1 MTSAAEQL
9 HKLQILYPAAHAGSD
24 GGVNFAYIPE
34 LGVGKA
40 GHKQVVR
47 ALLYPSN
54 DGGYSS
60 RLFLDRQVPTT
71 ANYTWTTRV
80 IAGETWWVVSFNGV
94 PGTLPWTE
102 ILANHV
108 RALQ

>member
-1 MTSAAEQL
+1 MKMHNVLGDVFEWLKREHETTSPTVNQLAARFEEAWRSKGATE
-9 HKLQILYPAAHAGSD
+9 HGYAED
-24 GGVNFAYIPE
+24 
-34 LGVGKA
+34 
-40 GHKQVVR
+40 
-47 ALLYPSN
+47 
-54 DGGYSS
+54 YSS

-71 ANYTWTTRV
+71 ASYTWTTRV

>member
-9 HKLQILYPAAHAGSD
+9 QRLQILYPAAHAGSNS
-24 GGVNFAYIPE
+24 GVDCAYIPE
-34 LGVGKA
+34 LAVGKA

-47 ALLYPSN
+47 ALLHPGE
-54 DGGYSS
+54 DGGYTT
-60 RLFLDRQVPTT
+60 RLFIDRQVPTT
-71 ANYTWTTRV
+71 QTYNWTTRV
-80 IAGETWWVVSFNGV
+80 IAGEPWWVVSFQGV
-94 PGTLPWTE
+94 PKTLPWTE